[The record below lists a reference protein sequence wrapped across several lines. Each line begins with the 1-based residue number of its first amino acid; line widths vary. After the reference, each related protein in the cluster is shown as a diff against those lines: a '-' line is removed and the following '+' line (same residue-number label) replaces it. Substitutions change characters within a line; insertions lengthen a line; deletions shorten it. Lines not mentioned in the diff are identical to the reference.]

1 MPDDGDRSG
10 YSGLDTQISF
20 DVKGRTMNLRRIV
33 TFVCLSLTFFSGG
46 VVHAAPTNGPLR
58 ICRDNPRYFADK
70 DGKAVLLTGS
80 HVWYNLVDMGPED
93 PPRPFDYEDYLKWMK
108 QLNHN
113 FMRMWAWE
121 MVQWD
126 THGNNPNIRNETTT
140 FYVAPHPW
148 LRAGVEKA
156 FDGKPKFDL
165 SQFNR
170 RYFERLRR
178 RVEAA
183 HRNGIYVS
191 IMLFEGWAMQRIEDG
206 WKLHPFN
213 PQNNINGVNGDLNGD
228 GKGLEVYELAV
239 DAVTEIQKAYIR
251 KVVDA
256 VNDLDNVLYEI
267 SNENHPAS
275 TPWQYAMIRYIHEYE
290 KGKPHQH
297 PVGMTF
303 QFSGGKNQDL
313 FDSPADWIS
322 PNPDGGYRDDPPAN
336 DGKKV
341 ILNDTDHLWGI
352 GGNQAWV
359 WKSFTRGLNPIF
371 MDPYDGVVLGSPF
384 DPKFEPVRRSMGY
397 VLGFAERLDLN
408 NCKPLNDL
416 STTGYCL
423 ANPGRQYVVYQP
435 DGKAQLEVKLKEG
448 KYAVEWFDPNTGKTV
463 SKQQVTAAEK
473 KTVFSNPLNGDA
485 ILFVYVSD

>member
-1 MPDDGDRSG
+1 M
-10 YSGLDTQISF
+10 SF
-20 DVKGRTMNLRRIV
+20 KKSL
-33 TFVCLSLTFFSGG
+33 TFVCLLLAFSASG
-46 VVHAAPTNGPLR
+46 VTWGQQTMGPLR
-58 ICRDNPRYFADK
+58 ICADNPRYFADK
-70 DGKAVLLTGS
+70 EGRALLLTGS

-93 PPRPFDYEDYLKWMK
+93 PPKAFDYDAYLAWMK
-108 QLNHN
+108 KYNHN

-121 MVQWD
+121 MVQWN
-126 THGNNPNIRNETTT
+126 TKPNGAHARKDVTM
-140 FYVAPHPW
+140 FYVAPYPW
-148 LRAGVEKA
+148 LRCGDGKA
-156 FDGKPKFDL
+156 LDGKPKFDL
-165 SQFNR
+165 TKFDPA
-170 RYFERLRR
+170 YFTRLRQ

-183 HRNGIYVS
+183 RQNGIYVS

-206 WKLHPFN
+206 FKTHPFN
-213 PQNNINGVNGDLNGD
+213 PQNNVNGINGDANGD
-228 GKGLEVYELAV
+228 GKGLEVHELV
-239 DAVTEIQKAYIR
+239 IPEVTEIQKAYIR
-251 KVVDA
+251 KVVDT

-290 KGKPHQH
+290 KGKPQQH

-303 QFSGGKNQDL
+303 QYAGGKNQDL

-322 PNPDGGYRDDPPAN
+322 PNPEGGYRDNPPAN

-359 WKSFTRGLNPIF
+359 WKSFMRGLNPLF

-397 VLGFAERLDLN
+397 ALRLARGLN
-408 NCKPLNDL
+408 LNKCLPRNEL

-423 ANPGRQYVVYQP
+423 ANPGQQYLIYQP
-435 DGKAQLEVKLKEG
+435 QAKAQFDVQLRENQ
-448 KYAVEWFDPNTGKTV
+448 YNVEWFDPSKGMEV
-463 SKQQVTAAEK
+463 SSQRIVAGEQPTAF
-473 KTVFSNPLNGDA
+473 TNPLDSDA
-485 ILFVYVSD
+485 VLYIYLSP

>member
-1 MPDDGDRSG
+1 M
-10 YSGLDTQISF
+10 SF
-20 DVKGRTMNLRRIV
+20 GKI
-33 TFVCLSLTFFSGG
+33 LTVVWLLLAFFAFG
-46 VVHAAPTNGPLR
+46 VVQAEPTNGPLR
-58 ICRDNPRYFADK
+58 VCQDNPRYFADK
-70 DGKAVLLTGS
+70 NGKALLLVGS

-93 PPRPFDYEDYLKWMK
+93 PPRPFDYEAYLTWIT

-121 MVQWD
+121 MTQWD
-126 THGNNPNIRNETTT
+126 TKANGAHARKDVTR
-140 FYVAPHPW
+140 FYVTPHPW
-148 LRAGVEKA
+148 LRTGEDKA
-156 FDGKPKFDL
+156 LDGKPKFDL
-165 SQFNR
+165 TQFNP

-206 WKLHPFN
+206 WKLHPFH
-213 PQNNINGVNGDLNGD
+213 PQNNVNGVNGDLNGD
-228 GKGLEVYELAV
+228 GKGLEVHELAV

-251 KVVDA
+251 KVIDT

-275 TPWQYAMIRYIHEYE
+275 TPWQYAMICYIHEYE
-290 KGKPHQH
+290 KGKPAQH

-303 QFSGGKNQDL
+303 QYQGGKNQDL
-313 FDSPADWIS
+313 IDSPADWIS
-322 PNPDGGYRDDPPAN
+322 PNPEGGYRDNPPAN

-341 ILNDTDHLWGI
+341 ILTDTDHLWGI
-352 GGNQAWV
+352 GGNRAWV

-384 DPKFEPVRRSMGY
+384 DAKFEPVRHSMGY
-397 VLGFAERLDLN
+397 ALELAGRLDLN

-435 DGKAQLEVKLKEG
+435 QARAQFEVKLKEG
-448 KYAVEWFDPNTGKTV
+448 KYAIEWFDPNTGKTV
-463 SKQQVTAAEK
+463 SRQQVSAEKQQT
-473 KTVFSNPLNGDA
+473 TFTNPLDGEA
-485 ILFVYVSD
+485 ILFVYASD